1 MIKSPIR
8 NKSILIVSAFAMAF
22 AVGTNAMAQATTT
35 EKPKDPAKTQDEN
48 KDKKPAEVVTI
59 TGQKA
64 QNRIDKQ
71 VYDLKDDVGAQT
83 GVAADALN
91 KVPGVSVDNDGNIA
105 LKGNQNVQVLVNG
118 KQSALM
124 KGENRAA
131 TLQSLAGGDI
141 ESIEIMSNPS
151 AAFSSEGS
159 GGIIN
164 LVLKKNRRP
173 GKFVTLIST
182 VGNENRSNANLMG
195 NYSTDKFTL
204 TASANFRKDGRW
216 FKSYGTTERTNL
228 LTNQTFV
235 TDQYGL
241 TKGRMEMWG
250 ANFGLDYNLS
260 SEDTLS
266 FQLNYS
272 TRERTPYTET
282 DYLRYDVTDT
292 LVSDYRFIS
301 QLEGPR
307 DDKAISLSFEHKVP
321 NSSENLKFDIR
332 ASQSDGDLITTST
345 TKYDYPVLADR
356 IEKRVQGSDTRNYSL
371 SLDYTKPVGKNTI
384 TTGFQSVIDENE
396 INNSAV
402 FINPTTGALSVNPAQ
417 TNQFN
422 SYQQVNAVY
431 FQYQS
436 PISEKWTIMA
446 GLRIEDTEVN
456 TYRPDISSYGSSQ
469 YTNVNPS
476 AFATYILNDNAKIR
490 MNYSKRLQRP
500 AAQDLNPGKMFVDSQ
515 NISSGNPSLKPQITD
530 SFEIGYEYQKGPFSY
545 QLRSY
550 YRQNSDVITTLQTVL
565 DANTIE
571 TTKINVGDGSTLGLE
586 FNINGKI
593 GKKLNAQANLIVF
606 NTEQDAVNSPV
617 STREIT
623 SVGGR
628 INLDYALT
636 DKDKFQFGI
645 GTRGKTLT
653 AQGYQTAQY
662 MSNIGYR
669 HQFTPFMSFVVN
681 LTDPF
686 ALGKFRTVTDSN
698 NIKSEIWRSMESRTY
713 YIGLNITLGQKP
725 KNMPDIQMPMPGPP
739 QGLPTGQK
747 PPGSPH

>member
-1 MIKSPIR
+1 MYNISKKSALV
-8 NKSILIVSAFAMAF
+8 KFASIFALTF
-22 AVGTNAMAQATTT
+22 AIHSGSMAQDAQSD
-35 EKPKDPAKTQDEN
+35 KPKEEAKTPDAS
-48 KDKKPAEVVTI
+48 KDKKPGEVVTV

-71 VYDLKDDVGAQT
+71 VYDLKDDVSAQT

-105 LKGNQNVQVLVNG
+105 LKGNQNVQVLING

-141 ESIEIMSNPS
+141 ESVEVMSNPS

-173 GKFVTLIST
+173 GKFVTIMST
-182 VGNENRSNANLMG
+182 VGNNDRSNGNIMG
-195 NYSTDKFTL
+195 NYATDKFTI

-228 LTNQTFV
+228 LTNQTFK

-241 TKGRMEMWG
+241 TKGRMETWG
-250 ANFGLDYNLS
+250 ANFGIDYNLTDNDS
-260 SEDTLS
+260 LA

-272 TRERTPYTET
+272 QRERTPYTET
-282 DYLRYDVTDT
+282 DYQRFDLTDT
-292 LVSDYRFIS
+292 LVSDYKFTS
-301 QLEGPR
+301 QLSGPR
-307 DDKAISLSFEHKVP
+307 DDKAISLSYEHKVP
-321 NSSENLKFDIR
+321 NSTENLKFDIR
-332 ASQSDGDLITTST
+332 ASQSGGDLITNST
-345 TKYDYPVLADR
+345 TEYDFPIQNDR
-356 IEKRVQGSDTRNYSL
+356 IEKRVQGSDSKNYVL
-371 SLDYTKPVGKNTI
+371 SLDYTKPLGDDTI
-384 TTGFQSVIDENE
+384 TTGFQSSIDDNA
-396 INNSAV
+396 IDNSAV
-402 FINPTTGALSVNPAQ
+402 LINPITGAVTVNPGQ
-417 TNQFN
+417 TNKFE

-431 FQYQS
+431 FQYQKRLG
-436 PISEKWTIMA
+436 EKWTFMG
-446 GLRIEDTEVN
+446 GLRVEDTEVN
-456 TYRPDISSYGSSQ
+456 TYRPDIGSYGSSY

-476 AFATYILNDNAKIR
+476 AFATYTINENAKIR

-500 AAQDLNPGKMFVDSQ
+500 AAQDLNPGKMFIDSQ
-515 NISSGNPSLKPQITD
+515 NISSGNPDLKPQLTD
-530 SFEIGYEYQKGPFSY
+530 SFEIGYEYQKATFNY
-545 QLRSY
+545 QVRAY
-550 YRQNSDVITTLQTVL
+550 FRQNSDVITTLQTVI

-571 TTKINVGDGSTLGLE
+571 TTKVNVGDGSTLGLE
-586 FNINGKI
+586 FNISNKI
-593 GKKLNAQANLIVF
+593 GKKLNAQANIIAF
-606 NTEQDAVNSPV
+606 RTEQDALNSPV
-617 STREIT
+617 DVRELN

-628 INLDYALT
+628 INLDYSLT
-636 DKDKFQFGI
+636 DKDKFQLGI

-669 HQFTPFMSFVVN
+669 HMFTPFMSLVVN
-681 LTDPF
+681 ITDPF
-686 ALGKFRTVTDSN
+686 ALGKFKTITDSN
-698 NIKSEIWRSMESRTY
+698 NIKSEIWRSMEARTI
-713 YIGLNITLGQKP
+713 YIGMNITLGQKP
-725 KNMPDIQMPMPGPP
+725 KGMQEMQMPMPGPP
-739 QGLPTGQK
+739 GQR